1 MVCPHDPAAQQECE
15 SGKPKDHPVNNGLL
29 VPAPLTL
36 LWLRATHGGCV
47 HEQRLAATTPVP
59 AGSRL

>member
-1 MVCPHDPAAQQECE
+1 MVCPHDPAAQNECE
-15 SGKPKDHPVNNGLL
+15 SGKPKDHTVKKGLL

-36 LWLRATHGGCV
+36 LLLRATHGGCV
-47 HEQRLAATTPVP
+47 HEAYGCDYPLP